1 MSMWKRRLLSA
12 LGALFFAVAPAAAQ
26 VMCNNGDDGYTLDF
40 QPLTWSGS
48 GTTTNTWVVN
58 RPSGGD
64 PVSVSFTFTGNTNR
78 FQTTYPQI
86 TSLANGGVAGRR
98 ALLPLV
104 NFRRTSES
112 LTLNVGFSTQVY
124 NVSIPMFDIDTIA
137 PFDDEGGFRD
147 NVVVRGAN
155 STTGATGVVPVFSTP
170 YFSLPTTTLP
180 PSTVQLFSTDTGR
193 ARGNNNDSGVNNP
206 FGNATALFGAPITSF
221 TWAYNNSGITTDDP
235 SQQGVAI
242 HNISFCVPRFANVTS
257 TKTVAVHRRD
267 NVGCGTFP
275 GTPQS
280 GLPAAIPGACVE
292 YTITATNSGAGIARG
307 LNLSDVL
314 DSRHIYRGAQ
324 ISGFVT
330 TEPGY
335 AFNTPAAGT
344 ICGGTSCTISTTN
357 ARLNPGGTGT
367 IRIRAEVR

>member
-1 MSMWKRRLLSA
+1 MPMWKRRLFAA
-12 LGALFFAVAPAAAQ
+12 LGALLLAAAPAAAQ

-40 QPLTWSGS
+40 QPLNWTG
-48 GTTTNTWVVN
+48 GATATNTWVVN
-58 RPSGGD
+58 RVSGGD
-64 PVSVSFTFTGNTNR
+64 PVSVSFRFTGNTNR
-78 FQTTYPQI
+78 FQIGYPAI
-86 TSLANGGVAGRR
+86 TDLANGGVAGRR
-98 ALLPLV
+98 ALLPV
-104 NFRRTSES
+104 MDFRRTTET
-112 LTLNVGFSTQVY
+112 LTLTVGFSTQVY

-137 PFDDEGGFRD
+137 PQDEEGGFRD

-155 STTGATGVVPVFSTP
+155 ATTGASNVVPVFSTP

-180 PSTVQLFSTDTGR
+180 PSTVQLFTNDTGR
-193 ARGNNNDSGVNNP
+193 ARGNNIDSGVNNP

-221 TWAYNNSGITTDDP
+221 TWAYGNNGITTDNP
-235 SQQGVAI
+235 AQQGVAI

-257 TKTVAVHRRD
+257 TKNVVVHRRD

-280 GLPAAIPGACVE
+280 GLPAAIPGACVQ
-292 YTITATNSGAGIARG
+292 YTITATNSGTGIARG

-314 DSRHIYRGAQ
+314 DSRHIFRGAQ

-330 TEPGY
+330 SEPGY
-335 AFNTPAAGT
+335 AFNTPPAGT
-344 ICGGTSCTISTTN
+344 LCGGTSCTISTTN